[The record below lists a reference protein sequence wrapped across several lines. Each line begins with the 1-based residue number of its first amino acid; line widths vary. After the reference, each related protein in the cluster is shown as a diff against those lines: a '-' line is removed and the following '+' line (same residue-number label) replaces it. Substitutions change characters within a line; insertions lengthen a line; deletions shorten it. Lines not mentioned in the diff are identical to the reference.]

1 MCLAI
6 PALVVELRPNDQA
19 VVNLGGIRK
28 EISVALVDG
37 VQVGD
42 YVIVH
47 VGHAIGVIDPEE
59 AERTLALFAEM
70 QAIDDGE
77 AEVRPSAGP
86 AQAGSA
92 PLGGS
97 EPHEMGSVGV

>member
-6 PALVVELRPNDQA
+6 PALLVELRANDQA
-19 VVNLGGIRK
+19 VVNLGGIHK
-28 EISVALVDG
+28 EISVALVAD
-37 VQVGD
+37 VKVGD

-70 QAIDDGE
+70 AAMDAAVPAVGE
-77 AEVRPSAGP
+77 PG
-86 AQAGSA
+86 
-92 PLGGS
+92 
-97 EPHEMGSVGV
+97 